1 MKKNKFYLT
10 AAIPYVN
17 ARPHIGHVLEF
28 VQGDVLARHNRKIG
42 NDVFYITGGDENS
55 LKNVRA
61 AEEEGTPVDEF
72 CKRNSEYFR
81 KVAEDFNVLLDNFQ
95 RSSLPNHIESSQDLW
110 KRCAEAGDIYKKRY
124 EGLYCVGCESF
135 YTPDE
140 LNNGECLEHPGK
152 KLELVEEENYFFKL
166 SNYTDQLKKLI
177 ATDEYA
183 VSPESK
189 KNETLGFIEKGLE
202 DFSISRSN
210 ERAHGWGVSVPGD
223 DSQKMYVWFDALNVY
238 RSAAPEWWPAEAH
251 LIGKGILRFHS
262 IYWPAILLSAKL
274 PLPKKLLVHG
284 YITINGQK
292 MSKSIGNVIDP
303 SSLIPK
309 YGADAIRYYLL
320 KEIPSFGD
328 GDFSESKMQAVYNS
342 DLANGLG
349 NYASRGLTL
358 GSKEELS
365 SKFELDSD
373 VSARIS
379 KAKAEVGEKIEAFKL
394 NEALFSI
401 WSLISF
407 GDEYINKKEVWKIAD
422 PKEKNLALFNLT
434 QILVEVTDMLEAF
447 LPQTSAKIKQ
457 YIEVTPDSYKLT
469 KPSPLFPRIQ

>member
-1 MKKNKFYLT
+1 MKNKFYLT

-17 ARPHIGHVLEF
+17 ARPHIGHILEF

-61 AEEEGTPVDEF
+61 AEEEGVPVAEF
-72 CKRNSEYFR
+72 CARNSEYFE
-81 KVAEDFNVLLDNFQ
+81 KAAKDFNVSLDNFQ
-95 RSSLPNHIESSQDLW
+95 RSSLPNHVESSQELW
-110 KRCAEAGDIYKKRY
+110 KRCNENGDVYKKRY

-140 LNNGECLEHPGK
+140 LNNGECFEHPGK
-152 KLELVEEENYFFKL
+152 ILELVEEENYFFKL
-166 SNYTDQLKKLI
+166 SNYTAQLKKI
-177 ATDEYA
+177 IETDEYLI
-183 VSPESK
+183 SPESK

-223 DSQKMYVWFDALNVY
+223 ESQKMYVWFDALNVY
-238 RSAAPEWWPAEAH
+238 RSAAPKWWPADVH

-284 YITINGQK
+284 YVTVNGQK

-309 YGADAIRYYLL
+309 YGVDAIRYFLL

-328 GDFSESKMQAVYNS
+328 GDFSEAKLQAVYNS

-349 NYASRGLTL
+349 NYASRVLTL
-358 GSKEELS
+358 GSREEVLN
-365 SKFELDSD
+365 KIELDSD
-373 VSARIS
+373 VSEKI
-379 KAKAEVGEKIEAFKL
+379 AKTKTEVAEKIEAFRL
-394 NEALFSI
+394 NEAIFSI

-407 GDEYINKKEVWKIAD
+407 GDEYVNKKEVWKIEDA
-422 PKEKNLALFNLT
+422 KEKNSALYNLT
-434 QILVEVTDMLEAF
+434 KILDEVTELIESF
-447 LPQTSAKIKQ
+447 LPETSSKIKTN
-457 YIEVTPDSYKLT
+457 ISEVDGNYKLT
-469 KPSPLFPRIQ
+469 KPSPLFPRI

>member
-1 MKKNKFYLT
+1 MKNKFYLT

-28 VQGDVLARHNRKIG
+28 VQGDVLARHNRRKG
-42 NDVFYITGGDENS
+42 KDVFYITGGDENS

-61 AEEEGTPVDEF
+61 AEEEGVSVAEL
-72 CKRNSEYFR
+72 CARNSEFF
-81 KVAEDFNVLLDNFQ
+81 KKIAADFNISLDNFQ

-110 KRCAEAGDIYKKRY
+110 RRCAESGDIYKKRY
-124 EGLYCVGCESF
+124 EGLYCVGCEAF

-140 LNNGECLEHPGK
+140 LNNGECFEHPGK

-166 SNYTDQLKKLI
+166 SKYTSELKKI
-177 ATDEYA
+177 IESDEYL

-223 DSQKMYVWFDALNVY
+223 ESQKMYVWFDALNVY
-238 RSAAPEWWPAEAH
+238 RSAAPEWWPADVH

-284 YITINGQK
+284 YITVNGQK

-309 YGADAIRYYLL
+309 YGVDAIRYHLL

-328 GDFSESKMQAVYNS
+328 GDFSEAKLQAVYNS

-349 NYASRGLTL
+349 NYASRVLTL
-358 GSKEELS
+358 GSREEILNKVNLDEEVS
-365 SKFELDSD
+365 SKILKTKED
-373 VSARIS
+373 V
-379 KAKAEVGEKIEAFKL
+379 EEKIEAFRL

-407 GDEYINKKEVWKIAD
+407 GDEYVNKKEVWKIAD
-422 PKEKNLALFNLT
+422 TTEKNKALYNLST
-434 QILVEVTDMLEAF
+434 ILIEVVDLLEPF
-447 LPQTSAKIKQ
+447 LPETSAKIKQ
-457 YIEVTPDSYKLT
+457 YINISPDGFKLT
-469 KPSPLFPRIQ
+469 KPTPLFPRI

>member
-1 MKKNKFYLT
+1 MKNKFYLT

-17 ARPHIGHVLEF
+17 ARPHIGHILEF
-28 VQGDVLARHNRKIG
+28 VQGDVLARYNRKKG
-42 NDVFYITGGDENS
+42 NDTFYITGGDENS

-61 AEEEGTPVDEF
+61 AEEEGVSVAEL
-72 CKRNSEYFR
+72 CERNSEYF
-81 KVAEDFNVLLDNFQ
+81 KKIAADFNISLDNFQ
-95 RSSLPNHIESSQDLW
+95 RSSLPNHIASSQDLW
-110 KRCAEAGDIYKKRY
+110 RRCAENGDIYKKRY

-166 SNYTDQLKKLI
+166 SNYTAQLKKI
-177 ATDEYA
+177 VESDEYKIC
-183 VSPESK
+183 PESK

-210 ERAHGWGVSVPGD
+210 ERAHGWGVSVPED

-238 RSAAPEWWPAEAH
+238 RSAAPEMWPADVH

-284 YITINGQK
+284 YITVDGQK

-303 SSLIPK
+303 ASLIPK
-309 YGADAIRYYLL
+309 YGVDAVRYHLL

-328 GDFSESKMQAVYNS
+328 GDFSEAKLQSTYNS

-349 NYASRGLTL
+349 NYASRVLTL
-358 GSKEELS
+358 GSREELL
-365 SKFELDSD
+365 KAVELDTD
-373 VSARIS
+373 VAEKI
-379 KAKAEVGEKIEAFKL
+379 KTVKAEVDEKIEAFRL

-401 WSLISF
+401 WSLLSF
-407 GDEYINKKEVWKIAD
+407 GDEYVNKKEVWKIAD
-422 PKEKNLALFNLT
+422 ATERNAALYNLAK
-434 QILVEVTDMLEAF
+434 ILDEVSGLIDIF
-447 LPQTSAKIKQ
+447 LPETSAKIKQ
-457 YIEVTPDSYKLT
+457 YIEILPDGYKLT
-469 KPSPLFPRIQ
+469 KPSPLFPRL

>member
-1 MKKNKFYLT
+1 
-10 AAIPYVN
+10 
-17 ARPHIGHVLEF
+17 
-28 VQGDVLARHNRKIG
+28 
-42 NDVFYITGGDENS
+42 
-55 LKNVRA
+55 
-61 AEEEGTPVDEF
+61 
-72 CKRNSEYFR
+72 
-81 KVAEDFNVLLDNFQ
+81 
-95 RSSLPNHIESSQDLW
+95 
-110 KRCAEAGDIYKKRY
+110 
-124 EGLYCVGCESF
+124 LYCVGCEAF

-140 LNNGECLEHPGK
+140 LNNGECFEHPGK

-166 SNYTDQLKKLI
+166 SKYTSELKKI
-177 ATDEYA
+177 IESDEYL

-223 DSQKMYVWFDALNVY
+223 ESQKMYVWFDALNVY
-238 RSAAPEWWPAEAH
+238 RSAAPEWWPADVH

-284 YITINGQK
+284 YITVNGQK

-309 YGADAIRYYLL
+309 YGVDAIRYHLL

-328 GDFSESKMQAVYNS
+328 GDFSEAKLQAVYNS

-349 NYASRGLTL
+349 NYASRVLTL
-358 GSKEELS
+358 GSREEILNKVNLDEEVS
-365 SKFELDSD
+365 SKILKTKED
-373 VSARIS
+373 V
-379 KAKAEVGEKIEAFKL
+379 EEKIEAFRL

-407 GDEYINKKEVWKIAD
+407 GDEYVNKKEVWKIAD
-422 PKEKNLALFNLT
+422 TTEKNKALYNLST
-434 QILVEVTDMLEAF
+434 ILIEVVDLLEPF
-447 LPQTSAKIKQ
+447 LPETSAKIKQ
-457 YIEVTPDSYKLT
+457 YINISPDGFKLT
-469 KPSPLFPRIQ
+469 KPTPLFPRI